1 MPTQVERAK
10 RLGIN
15 QSNVS
20 RQMSDIGIDYKNLS
34 LDEVTI
40 AYCNHLRKVAGQVSF
55 QDEEINGAKEKAL
68 KDRAERQLMEL
79 KLAEAQ
85 GILVNVA
92 SIEEKYSQRVE
103 ACKAEFIATAEKI
116 KTMTF
121 TVYGVDVDI
130 SYLNEYINAALTHL
144 AGSGDSGEQGTRSS
158 VLPIPSAGKTD
169 DHPVGK
175 KASGN
180 KRKSKR
186 DTGKV

>member
-1 MPTQVERAK
+1 
-10 RLGIN
+10 
-15 QSNVS
+15 
-20 RQMSDIGIDYKNLS
+20 
-34 LDEVTI
+34 
-40 AYCNHLRKVAGQVSF
+40 
-55 QDEEINGAKEKAL
+55 
-68 KDRAERQLMEL
+68 
-79 KLAEAQ
+79 
-85 GILVNVA
+85 
-92 SIEEKYSQRVE
+92 
-103 ACKAEFIATAEKI
+103 
-116 KTMTF
+116 MTF